1 MTTAPAPHD
10 QAQRLPAGWHV
21 NDELMPASE
30 TIIPLGPRTVGERAD
45 HGLTHLP
52 EGCLDERDSIA
63 TSPAV
68 KPQLDRN
75 GPLGAIRA
83 SGREA
88 PHTAK

>member
-1 MTTAPAPHD
+1 
-10 QAQRLPAGWHV
+10 L
-21 NDELMPASE
+21 
-30 TIIPLGPRTVGERAD
+30 
-45 HGLTHLP
+45 
-52 EGCLDERDSIA
+52 
-63 TSPAV
+63 PAV